1 MLDAVGELQEHL
13 AGVEDYELA
22 EATWQAAIARWP
34 KAVIILRQ
42 GARVVRDS
50 RQPRIVKETPLRSPL
65 TACLLMTQSGHRPDR
80 NPAAPQSPATE
91 VCYPFGRECRRR
103 QQRFALI
110 HDLRLPMKV
119 IE

>member
-1 MLDAVGELQEHL
+1 MKTRTHFAHRIDMLDAAGEIHEHL

-50 RQPRIVKETPLRSPL
+50 RRLRVVK
-65 TACLLMTQSGHRPDR
+65 
-80 NPAAPQSPATE
+80 
-91 VCYPFGRECRRR
+91 
-103 QQRFALI
+103 
-110 HDLRLPMKV
+110 
-119 IE
+119 